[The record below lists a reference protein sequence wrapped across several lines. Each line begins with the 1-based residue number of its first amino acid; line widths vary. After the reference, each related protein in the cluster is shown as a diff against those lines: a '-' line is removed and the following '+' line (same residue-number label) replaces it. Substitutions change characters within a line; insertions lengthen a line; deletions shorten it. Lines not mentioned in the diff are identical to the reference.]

1 MNDRR
6 LEADVKKILGLDEE
20 PSLNESYVTAAK
32 KYNVTSELLSEK
44 SKTARQREYERA
56 VEALNKVSANLD
68 TANRQEANRFSSE
81 FRHYKVD
88 EFHLITAAFLKAY
101 HFENISDLKSQ
112 ISVDSISFMRLER
125 DFGSFDDWQK
135 DFIACGMSSRNGY
148 VVTAYNFLLRRYM
161 NFIIDNQSQGIPV
174 GCMPVV
180 VLDVS
185 DGAYY
190 RDYLDD
196 RKSYMVAMMKEFDW
210 EKIEERFKQS
220 DKMSKVIGV

>member
-1 MNDRR
+1 MSDRR
-6 LEADVKKILGLDEE
+6 LEADVKRILGLNDE
-20 PSLNESYVTAAK
+20 SVLSESYVTAAK

-44 SKTARQREYERA
+44 SKTARQREYERS

-81 FRHYKVD
+81 FRHFKTD
-88 EFHLITAAFLKAY
+88 EAHLITAAFLKAY

-112 ISVDSISFMRLER
+112 ISVDSICFMRLER

-135 DFIACGMSSRNGY
+135 DFIACGMSARNGY

-161 NFIIDNQSQGIPV
+161 NFIVDNQSQGMPV
-174 GCMPVV
+174 GCMPVI

>member
-1 MNDRR
+1 MSDRR
-6 LEADVKKILGLDEE
+6 LEADVRKILGIGEGETL
-20 PSLNESYVTAAK
+20 SESYVAAAK

-44 SKTARQREYERA
+44 SKVARQREYERC
-56 VEALNKVSANLD
+56 VETLNKVSANLD

-81 FRHYKVD
+81 FRHCKID
-88 EFHLITAAFLKAY
+88 EAHLINAAFLKAY

-112 ISVDSISFMRLER
+112 ISVDSICFMRLER

-135 DFIACGMSSRNGY
+135 DFIACGMSARNGY
-148 VVTAYNFLLRRYM
+148 VVTVYNFFLRRYM
-161 NFIIDNQSQGIPV
+161 NFIIDNQSQGMPAA
-174 GCMPVV
+174 CMPVI

-196 RKSYMVAMMKEFDW
+196 RKSYMVAMMKELDW

-220 DKMSKVIGV
+220 DKMSKIMAA

>member
-1 MNDRR
+1 MSDRR
-6 LEADVKKILGLDEE
+6 LEADVKRILGLDDE
-20 PSLNESYVTAAK
+20 SVLSESYVTAAK

-44 SKTARQREYERA
+44 SKTARQREYERS

-81 FRHYKVD
+81 FRHFKTD
-88 EFHLITAAFLKAY
+88 EAHLITTAFLKAY

-112 ISVDSISFMRLER
+112 ISVDSICFMRLER

-135 DFIACGMSSRNGY
+135 DFIACGMSARNGY

-161 NFIIDNQSQGIPV
+161 NFIVDNQSQGMPV
-174 GCMPVV
+174 GCMPVI

-185 DGAYY
+185 EGAYY